1 MVLVMDIFFNSN
13 ELEWCESASI
23 LRILIFTDIVL
34 IFLLNIVLFR
44 MLKSWFLPLG
54 IFRKVKR
61 LREQKE

>member
-1 MVLVMDIFFNSN
+1 MDIFFNSN